1 MDRATPCL
9 LEHPA
14 SVPAT
19 GPESFEL
26 VPGAGG
32 RGIGRESVADAADRR
47 AVSAGA
53 VLWLSAD
60 DDLAAGAGGGGQSQA
75 CPAADASDGAGG
87 DLSQAA
93 AVAAGAGGADLPV
106 FCCGMW
112 RSFVRTRC
120 GARTSR
126 TCRCRGVTC
135 T

>member
-14 SVPAT
+14 SVSTAGLEP
-19 GPESFEL
+19 FEL
-26 VPGAGG
+26 VSGA
-32 RGIGRESVADAADRR
+32 GIGRIGREFVADAADRR

-75 CPAADASDGAGG
+75 SPAADASDGAGG

-93 AVAAGAGGADLPV
+93 AVAAGAGGAEFTRILLRNV
-106 FCCGMW
+106 AI
-112 RSFVRTRC
+112 VRPD
-120 GARTSR
+120 
-126 TCRCRGVTC
+126 
-135 T
+135 